1 MPIVL
6 KVKTE
11 LDGGGLDDVRRT
23 AQTAF
28 DGMGRD
34 LGAVLETG
42 IKQAL
47 SGALSGAVS
56 EFGAFG
62 KVAESALSGI
72 ISSSGATALA
82 IGGIGLAVAGATKE
96 LYDLGAKWDDIG
108 DSITGATGKIGPE
121 VDAMVASIQQVYE
134 NSTLSAE
141 AITKFGEGA
150 MTSLHLSGGAAKE
163 MVQALSDI
171 QEVTGQIVETRDL
184 GKSFRMFDIKDV
196 QAEKDMLD
204 DLRGASQAT
213 QIPINNLVDSMLK
226 MGPAAKQAGLDAQD
240 TLGVILAMNEA
251 GLDAN
256 QFGQAMATAMR
267 RWATEGKDANTTLD
281 ETIAQMKRLVDAGK
295 DQEAMALATAN
306 FGRAADKMFEAVK
319 NGTLDVEALHQGLT
333 KLGDTAPIDA
343 QKKGIQDWN
352 QELTKLGHSMETG
365 LAPIAAGVFSSINWQ
380 LKGLIENT
388 RQLGQFLA
396 DPLGAVGSLF
406 TDPAG
411 PPFAPGSLG
420 GNPGAQAARRGGLSG
435 SAGDIPLGS
444 IGGTTGRDWDID
456 KFPGGFY
463 SLPKA
468 SGGSGGGSGD
478 LTPYGPGYGQGP
490 NPGETAE
497 QYRARMSQL
506 EADHRVAEAEANLD
520 KLRTGGSA
528 TAEQLQKAEN
538 DLAAARTAQNETI
551 LRNREQANKPGSIDV
566 AIPYAPDFGNGPQPG
581 ETSQQFSARTALL
594 EAQHRSAEEYAKLRQ
609 MESSGVATQNDII
622 NQKNKVLEAQRAQQA
637 AEMRLNDAYSKQV
650 EDATK
655 GMDALGAGLDKD
667 LGLSKGL
674 AGLADNLVR
683 FLGNLAAA
691 PLMGQLNA
699 ISAAQGGPGATG
711 SGLIAMA
718 AAGGAFGSDYVVGGY
733 DQSGKP
739 VSVTQM
745 QAAGSTSSP
754 QYFSSPA
761 AAQQSQQSQASALQ
775 QQRTPY
781 GLPAGANS
789 GGYGGSG
796 VDFPPWVDQIAS
808 AFGLQPSTYAGHQSG
823 NRNEPGY
830 APNPQ
835 GLNRGIDW
843 SGPVPNM
850 QAFAD
855 YLAANPQYVEQA
867 IWQNPNTGRREGIA
881 GGRDVTNT
889 GYYAD
894 DYAAHG
900 NHVHTRQSMSIPLPG
915 DMNYGG
921 QPQLHD
927 AGLLG
932 SSAGAIPPGTTVVQN
947 NTGANEHIATPAQ
960 LGDIMGAGWGPGGRP
975 PSPGVGNDGMGAS
988 SGKGDGPTQIGG
1000 SEPKSQNGAS
1010 AGGGGGL
1017 FGAAVGA
1024 GSMAADAFAPGSG
1037 AAVQIAG
1044 QEIQRA
1050 IKAGGQFAGIVA
1062 GGLMETFLPAG
1073 ASQIANDNWITR
1085 VGGAF
1090 AGLAPQLPNMAGKA
1104 PTPVPNKAPGQPAM
1118 PVFPGAPGTDKP
1130 KDGASPTFNVTLNA
1144 NGPIED
1150 KHVDQMTGALQR
1162 QYETGMAQV
1171 GGR

>member
-1 MPIVL
+1 MAIRLPVHVEL
-6 KVKTE
+6 QDSSVKDVSQQAQSLFEGLGSTSGEIFSQALQTSIGRAGDVFSNISTAAESMGTGIETSALIGAAGIAGIGIAAVKLGDELYSVGQRFDTIFDDLAWRTGKTGDDLTALEDTIRRVGDTTASSFEHIGDVAGQLSQAFDLAGPGLDDLTHRIATLDERMGTNLNIREFGQLLRGFNIDAADAAQTINDLLSASQRSMIPMNELVSRLQAAGPAARSLGLSMEETANLMLAFEKSGLDASNTTMALSRAAQVFAEHNIDLNTGLDDTITQMKAFIDVNNESAAITLAKDVFGARAARNFVDAVKDGTLTVKSLHDGLGPVGDKLTE
-11 LDGGGLDDVRRT
+11 LDNQTRDWSENWAMLKNNVTDLANEFGGPLFDGINKALGALNDFLAGLKEPPPPLPGAPGDSSPQALGDLLGAPAPSGPLPGQPGFIGPVDTGALPPGGSVGDVLPPLILSNRPPGAPPQDIAGALADKPAGGG
-23 AQTAF
+23 
-28 DGMGRD
+28 
-34 LGAVLETG
+34 
-42 IKQAL
+42 
-47 SGALSGAVS
+47 
-56 EFGAFG
+56 
-62 KVAESALSGI
+62 
-72 ISSSGATALA
+72 
-82 IGGIGLAVAGATKE
+82 
-96 LYDLGAKWDDIG
+96 
-108 DSITGATGKIGPE
+108 
-121 VDAMVASIQQVYE
+121 
-134 NSTLSAE
+134 
-141 AITKFGEGA
+141 
-150 MTSLHLSGGAAKE
+150 
-163 MVQALSDI
+163 
-171 QEVTGQIVETRDL
+171 
-184 GKSFRMFDIKDV
+184 
-196 QAEKDMLD
+196 
-204 DLRGASQAT
+204 
-213 QIPINNLVDSMLK
+213 
-226 MGPAAKQAGLDAQD
+226 AGLGPQVPYPAEY
-240 TLGVILAMNEA
+240 T
-251 GLDAN
+251 
-256 QFGQAMATAMR
+256 
-267 RWATEGKDANTTLD
+267 
-281 ETIAQMKRLVDAGK
+281 
-295 DQEAMALATAN
+295 
-306 FGRAADKMFEAVK
+306 
-319 NGTLDVEALHQGLT
+319 
-333 KLGDTAPIDA
+333 
-343 QKKGIQDWN
+343 
-352 QELTKLGHSMETG
+352 
-365 LAPIAAGVFSSINWQ
+365 
-380 LKGLIENT
+380 
-388 RQLGQFLA
+388 
-396 DPLGAVGSLF
+396 
-406 TDPAG
+406 AG
-411 PPFAPGSLG
+411 PL
-420 GNPGAQAARRGGLSG
+420 
-435 SAGDIPLGS
+435 
-444 IGGTTGRDWDID
+444 
-456 KFPGGFY
+456 
-463 SLPKA
+463 
-468 SGGSGGGSGD
+468 
-478 LTPYGPGYGQGP
+478 
-490 NPGETAE
+490 PGETSQ
-497 QYRARMSQL
+497 QYNARMSRIESDHKIAQANADL
-506 EADHRVAEAEANLD
+506 EAVRNDEKH
-520 KLRTGGSA
+520 
-528 TAEQLQKAEN
+528 TAEQLQQAEN
-538 DLAAARTAQNETI
+538 NLAKATQDRQQLE
-551 LRNREQANKPGSIDV
+551 LRLSEQKPKTPGFDV
-566 AIPYAPDFGNGPQPG
+566 AIPYAPGFGAGPEPG
-581 ETSQQFSARTALL
+581 ETTQQFSARTALL
-594 EAQHRSAEEYAKLRQ
+594 EAQHKAAEEYAKLRQ
-609 MESSGVATQNDII
+609 MEASGVATQNDII
-622 NQKNKVLEAQRAQQA
+622 NQKNKVLEAQRQQQA
-637 AEMRLNDAYSKQV
+637 AEMRLNDVYTKQV
-650 EDATK
+650 TDATK
-655 GMDALGAGLDKD
+655 GLDALGAGLDKD

-1062 GGLMETFLPAG
+1062 GGLMETFLPTG

-1085 VGGAF
+1085 IGGAF
-1090 AGLAPQLPNMAGKA
+1090 AGMAPQLPNLAGKP
-1104 PTPVPNKAPGQPAM
+1104 PTPIPNKVDAQSPMPLFGDTGTPKQPG
-1118 PVFPGAPGTDKP
+1118 GG
-1130 KDGASPTFNVTLNA
+1130 SPTFNLTLNS

-1150 KHVDQMTGALQR
+1150 RHIDQLTNSLNR

>member
-42 IKQAL
+42 IKQSL

-62 KVAESALSGI
+62 KTAESALSGI

-406 TDPAG
+406 TDPAA
-411 PPFAPGSLG
+411 PPFGPGSLG
-420 GNPGAQAARRGGLSG
+420 GAPGAQAARRGGISG

-927 AGLLG
+927 AGIGGPPL
-932 SSAGAIPPGTTVVQN
+932 PPGLTVVQN
-947 NTGANEHIATPAQ
+947 NTGKPEHVVTPEQVTAIGNFGKAMAPNPMSGTQ
-960 LGDIMGAGWGPGGRP
+960 AENVGTGA
-975 PSPGVGNDGMGAS
+975 
-988 SGKGDGPTQIGG
+988 TQIGG
-1000 SEPKSQNGAS
+1000 TEPKSQSGAS
-1010 AGGGGGL
+1010 AGGGGGM

-1024 GSMAADAFAPGSG
+1024 GAMAADMFAPGSG

-1090 AGLAPQLPNMAGKA
+1090 AGLAPQLPNLAGKA